1 MVLEDDAGTR
11 ATETAAQ
18 LEKIGFVEFT
28 VSLVRGV
35 YEVIVEASID
45 QLKAYADLVNSVA
58 KTLDQYQID
67 VVGEDV
73 GEQHEKADSY
83 IEEVLGFEIKDA
95 PSSTDEIELNGDQQ
109 EALKE
114 HFSGIT
120 ITINEGETDEGET
133 DEGETDEGEK
143 TIEEATAGGTITLDD
158 LRAFVIE
165 KLKENAKDSYNLMVT
180 ILKIGMQKVVVTNG
194 QIRTKL
200 TFHVDATD
208 TYSKTSM
215 DYSSKSRS
223 WGVRGGVRGGIGKR
237 RRQGILGKFARAT
250 MGKFIGGGISGGY
263 GSQKLNVAV
272 VNEKS
277 TAATNVTIDIIGEV
291 NIFFRTET
299 FPTVEV

>member
-1 MVLEDDAGTR
+1 MAIDEDVMDTVSRLES
-11 ATETAAQ
+11 
-18 LEKIGFVEFT
+18 IGFVDFT
-28 VSLVRGV
+28 VNLVRGV

-58 KTLDQYQID
+58 KTLDQYQKE
-67 VVGEDV
+67 VVGES
-73 GEQHEKADSY
+73 GEEEKKADSY
-83 IEEVLGFEIKDA
+83 IEEVLGFEIGNKG
-95 PSSTDEIELNGDQQ
+95 PTDSFDLSKDQQ

-120 ITINEGETDEGET
+120 VKINED
-133 DEGETDEGEK
+133 EK
-143 TIEEATAGGTITLDD
+143 TIEEAITNNTISLEN
-158 LRAFVIE
+158 LRDFVIE
-165 KLKENAKDSYNLMVT
+165 KLMENAKDSYNLMVT

-215 DYSSKSRS
+215 DYNRKSRS
-223 WGVRGGVRGGIGKR
+223 WGIRGGVRGRYHKK
-237 RRQGILGKFARAT
+237 GILGKFARAT

-263 GSQKLNVAV
+263 GSQKLNVSV

-277 TAATNVTIDIIGEV
+277 TAATNVTVDIIGEV

-299 FPTVEV
+299 FPAVEV

>member
-1 MVLEDDAGTR
+1 MAIDEDVMDTVSRLES
-11 ATETAAQ
+11 
-18 LEKIGFVEFT
+18 IGFVEFT
-28 VSLVRGV
+28 VNLVRGV

-58 KTLDQYQID
+58 KTLDQYQIEA
-67 VVGEDV
+67 VGEDDD
-73 GEQHEKADSY
+73 EKQEKADSY
-83 IEEVLGFEIKDA
+83 IEEVLGIDFGTESSIKLD
-95 PSSTDEIELNGDQQ
+95 TDQQ

-120 ITINEGETDEGET
+120 VLIGEDEEPIEGAIAD
-133 DEGETDEGEK
+133 D
-143 TIEEATAGGTITLDD
+143 GTITLAN

-165 KLKENAKDSYNLMVT
+165 KLMENAKDSYNLMVT

-200 TFHVDATD
+200 TFHVDATN

-215 DYSSKSRS
+215 DYNRKSRS
-223 WGVRGGVRGGIGKR
+223 WGVRGGVSGGIRLRARK
-237 RRQGILGKFARAT
+237 GIFGKFARAT

-277 TAATNVTIDIIGEV
+277 TAATNVTVDIIGEV

>member
-1 MVLEDDAGTR
+1 MAIEEDAGTR
-11 ATETAAQ
+11 AMATVTQ
-18 LEKIGFVEFT
+18 LESIGFVDFT

-45 QLKAYADLVNSVA
+45 QLKAYADFVNSVA

-67 VVGEDV
+67 VVGKDSAE
-73 GEQHEKADSY
+73 EKEKADSY
-83 IEEVLGFEIKDA
+83 IEEVLGFDIDVDPVTLTKE
-95 PSSTDEIELNGDQQ
+95 QQ
-109 EALKE
+109 ESLKE
-114 HFSGIT
+114 HFSGI
-120 ITINEGETDEGET
+120 INEEK
-133 DEGETDEGEK
+133 K
-143 TIEEATAGGTITLDD
+143 TIEEMIKDNKITLDD
-158 LRAFVIE
+158 LRDFVIE

-208 TYSKTSM
+208 TYSKTS
-215 DYSSKSRS
+215 DEYNTKSRN
-223 WGVRGGVRGGIGKR
+223 WGIRGGVRGRYGIS
-237 RRQGILGKFARAT
+237 GKFAEVT

-263 GSQKLNVAV
+263 GSQKLNVKV

-277 TAATNVTIDIIGEV
+277 TAATNVTVDIIGEV

>member
-1 MVLEDDAGTR
+1 MAIDEDVMETVSRLES
-11 ATETAAQ
+11 
-18 LEKIGFVEFT
+18 IGFVDFT

-58 KTLDQYQID
+58 KTLDEYQEE
-67 VVGEDV
+67 VVGESTD
-73 GEQHEKADSY
+73 EKNEKADSY
-83 IEEVLGFEIKDA
+83 IEEVLGFEIADPIK
-95 PSSTDEIELNGDQQ
+95 LNEDQQ

-114 HFSGIT
+114 HFSGI
-120 ITINEGETDEGET
+120 INEEK
-133 DEGETDEGEK
+133 K
-143 TIEEATAGGTITLDD
+143 TIEEMITNKTIPLDD
-158 LRAFVIE
+158 LRDFVIE

-215 DYSSKSRS
+215 DYNRKSRD
-223 WGVRGGVRGGIGKR
+223 WGIRGGVRGRYGIS
-237 RRQGILGKFARAT
+237 GKFAEVT

-277 TAATNVTIDIIGEV
+277 TAATNVTVDIIGEV

>member
-1 MVLEDDAGTR
+1 MAFEEDAGTR

-18 LEKIGFVEFT
+18 LEKIGFVDFT

-58 KTLDQYQID
+58 KTLDEYQIE
-67 VVGEDV
+67 VVGEADSAE
-73 GEQHEKADSY
+73 EQEKADSY
-83 IEEVLGFEIKDA
+83 IEEVLGIDFGTE
-95 PSSTDEIELNGDQQ
+95 SSTKLTEDQQ
-109 EALKE
+109 ESLKE
-114 HFSGIT
+114 HFSEIT
-120 ITINEGETDEGET
+120 VTTDDV
-133 DEGETDEGEK
+133 DE
-143 TIEEATAGGTITLDD
+143 TIEDKIKEGIITLDD
-158 LRAFVIE
+158 LRDFVIE

-200 TFHVDATD
+200 MFHVDATD

-215 DYSSKSRS
+215 EYNRKSRN
-223 WGVRGGVRGGIGKR
+223 WGIRGGVRGRYGIS
-237 RRQGILGKFARAT
+237 GKFAKVT
-250 MGKFIGGGISGGY
+250 LGKFIGGGISGGY
-263 GSQKLNVAV
+263 GSQKLNVKV

-277 TAATNVTIDIIGEV
+277 TAATNVTVDIIGEV